1 MITGLTVQQLKS
13 LVFLK
18 NTKPDQY
25 NHIVSIAEML
35 VSQNVE
41 ALKTAVDT
49 QQMFKSQGAINT
61 LEELLELLHDPNTT
75 LARFE

>member
-25 NHIVSIAEML
+25 DHIVSIAEML
-35 VSQNVE
+35 VSQN
-41 ALKTAVDT
+41 AVSYT
-49 QQMFKSQGAINT
+49 HLT
-61 LEELLELLHDPNTT
+61 LPTSDLV
-75 LARFE
+75 